1 MWKMKRIGLIIAGT
15 LFLLVGTGIGTYL
28 WFGQDQATEEPN
40 KAPQVSGE
48 EMSKEDAEQFLEESR
63 PLSAGTIT
71 DEDLEQYEKEGLNPF
86 KQKVSQSDLKD
97 FHYQEYI
104 HGMSHQKVKAK
115 KKWGF
120 YEIHPARIQWLL
132 DGLDES
138 AQIKEKSTYR
148 NILEKWE
155 AGDFSRVDDDHNAI
169 WKMQDGTVGEATG
182 ILSEKEEK
190 KYVDKMAP

>member
-1 MWKMKRIGLIIAGT
+1 MGMMKKTSLIAAGAF
-15 LFLLVGTGIGTYL
+15 LLLVGTIIGTYL
-28 WFGQDQATEEPN
+28 WFSQDQAGSEINE
-40 KAPQVSGE
+40 AEVSGE
-48 EMSKEDAEQFLEESR
+48 EMSKEDAEQLLEESR
-63 PLSAGTIT
+63 PFSAGTIT

-86 KQKVSQSDLKD
+86 KQKVSKNELKD
-97 FHYQEYI
+97 YHYQEYI

-138 AQIKEKSTYR
+138 AQIKDKSIYR
-148 NILEKWE
+148 NILEKWA
-155 AGDFSRVDDDHNAI
+155 AGDFSRVDDDHNKI